1 MSDEE
6 KDLFSKLPDGF
17 REKFTQQI
25 LSRTTPEDVVR
36 MSVVSKS
43 FLACAN
49 SDVVWDTFI
58 PPHHTKRLLERFRN
72 YSLDSSREVYFF
84 LCTYADEDRRNPVL
98 GVFLDKWSGKMCVNI
113 THEKLAITQLETD
126 YWKKREESTK
136 ENIYLDPRIANS
148 KCNHHCPNIKLRDRD
163 SYFEVKLG
171 EYFNKNGEKR
181 DVEITLKEVDSGR
194 PKCGV
199 HIVGMEMRPKRKIIL

>member
-126 YWKKREESTK
+126 YWKKS
-136 ENIYLDPRIANS
+136 ISWYPVL
-148 KCNHHCPNIKLRDRD
+148 CHVHW
-163 SYFEVKLG
+163 FEVHGKIPTSRLSP
-171 EYFNKNGEKR
+171 ETAYEAYFVFALSDYVCYGFHIPIEASVGIPGKKAQKR
-181 DVEITLKEVDSGR
+181 IYIWTLE
-194 PKCGV
+194 
-199 HIVGMEMRPKRKIIL
+199 